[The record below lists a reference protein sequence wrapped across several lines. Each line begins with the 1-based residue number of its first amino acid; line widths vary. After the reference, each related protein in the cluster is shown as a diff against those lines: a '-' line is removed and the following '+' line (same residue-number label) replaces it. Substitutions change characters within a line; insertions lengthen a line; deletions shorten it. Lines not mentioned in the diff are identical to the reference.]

1 MIEKVWAEKEIP
13 DFTWKC
19 NIQLKSAIKIK
30 NLLLSFSFEEILSL
44 KHSCSKP

>member
-19 NIQLKSAIKIK
+19 NIQLKSAIKNKKFAVKFFI
-30 NLLLSFSFEEILSL
+30 
-44 KHSCSKP
+44 